1 MYFFIFRHFLSTQ
14 NYSTT
19 ASHSDHYVYISNNT
33 ASVFYL
39 RVFIR
44 ATVPDSAAT
53 YVWKQSEDER
63 TRRSGEEEKN
73 PRIVINW
80 NITAV
85 DRVRAEPTDAKEM
98 KINDPVLN
106 KFEQKLVQFHFL
118 NSFQRVAWN
127 IGDEGGRSSRVV

>member
-1 MYFFIFRHFLSTQ
+1 M
-14 NYSTT
+14 
-19 ASHSDHYVYISNNT
+19 
-33 ASVFYL
+33 
-39 RVFIR
+39 
-44 ATVPDSAAT
+44 
-53 YVWKQSEDER
+53 
-63 TRRSGEEEKN
+63 
-73 PRIVINW
+73 INW

-85 DRVRAEPTDAKEM
+85 DRERAEPTDAKEM

>member
-14 NYSTT
+14 NYSTI
-19 ASHSDHYVYISNNT
+19 APHSDHYVHISNNT

-39 RVFIR
+39 RAFIR

-63 TRRSGEEEKN
+63 TRRSGEEEKK

-85 DRVRAEPTDAKEM
+85 DRERAEPTDAKEM

-106 KFEQKLVQFHFL
+106 KF
-118 NSFQRVAWN
+118 
-127 IGDEGGRSSRVV
+127 